1 MIVCQKKLL
10 QKICNQINPK
20 SIKHPDQCVR
30 RMDVTLSQR
39 MNFVIDTP
47 KSQKFNDFKTT
58 YKSNKDVN
66 DKRQN
71 NSY

>member
-1 MIVCQKKLL
+1 
-10 QKICNQINPK
+10 
-20 SIKHPDQCVR
+20 
-30 RMDVTLSQR
+30 